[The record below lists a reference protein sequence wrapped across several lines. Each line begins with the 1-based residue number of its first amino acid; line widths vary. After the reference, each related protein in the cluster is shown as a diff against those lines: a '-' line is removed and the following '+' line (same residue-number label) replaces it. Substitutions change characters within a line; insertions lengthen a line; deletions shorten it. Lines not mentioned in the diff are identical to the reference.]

1 MSHIENN
8 ELASQLA
15 RLRAARARMGMRS
28 APKPIVIP
36 EPKDIVQTPIQRLV
50 SPLEAANRK
59 RAMVREAARREKA
72 ERDRVRM
79 EADATALLNA
89 RLAGNQ
95 KIWAIILATAKQ
107 FALPSEELLSDR
119 RVAKVSLPRQVAM
132 YLSKELTTNSFP
144 AIGRRFRRD
153 HTTVL
158 HACQKIKAL
167 LAKGHPVVTL
177 AIAAI
182 KDALNGGDPDN
193 YWGA

>member
-1 MSHIENN
+1 MTHLDNPALIT
-8 ELASQLA
+8 QLA
-15 RLRAARARMGMRS
+15 RLRAARARMGMGS

-59 RAMVREAARREKA
+59 RAMMREKARREKE

-95 KIWAIILATAKQ
+95 KIWAIILATSKE
-107 FALPSEELLSDR
+107 FGLPSEELLSDR
-119 RVAKVSLPRQVAM
+119 RAAKVSLPRQVAM
-132 YLSKELTTNSFP
+132 YLAKELTQHSFP
-144 AIGRRFRRD
+144 NIARRFRRD

-158 HACQKIKAL
+158 HACQKIDAL
-167 LAKGHPVVTL
+167 LAKGNPTVTL
-177 AIAAI
+177 AVAAI